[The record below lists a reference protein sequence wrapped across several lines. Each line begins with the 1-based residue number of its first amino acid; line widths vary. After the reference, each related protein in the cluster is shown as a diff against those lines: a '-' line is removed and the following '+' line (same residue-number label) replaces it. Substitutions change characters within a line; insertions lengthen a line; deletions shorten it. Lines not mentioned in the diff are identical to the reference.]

1 MDKLFE
7 LKTLLKKDL
16 YLSLIAP
23 LKKPSKNGGSF
34 KALTVLGLVILFF
47 YLAFLYFILLL
58 AFVIPMAK
66 IGKANLILSGF
77 FGFVSLATIIFT
89 SAGIISKIYYS
100 KDVELLLPLPLRRNN
115 IFISKILGSVTVAFL
130 VSFII
135 FIPMV
140 FPLIK
145 FGNLS
150 FLKFFS
156 IIFLNLSN
164 IIFTVLIL
172 SIIIILFMKIF
183 AGIGG
188 LKNLLQALGFIFVI
202 VLSFSPQFLSKS
214 DASKEFV
221 EKNLIKFI
229 KLLFPQVYIVD
240 KVYGMNNIS
249 CFLISLGILI
259 LMAIILY
266 ALSFPLSNLMIDGVL
281 KSNNVSSKV
290 KKIRGNKNT
299 SIAISLAKK
308 DVLNVI
314 KTPVYFFN
322 LASTG
327 IFLPLF
333 FILGFFKGIDNIDAI
348 KNFFVNLESYGLG
361 KIDLF
366 FVFMIVLFF
375 YSAFMTPLS
384 LTSITREGKNI
395 YLMQTLPISYE
406 DQVKG
411 RILGSTIFQ
420 IISCLPVILL
430 LAYFTKFNVIYIF
443 AMLIGS
449 FLGSYASSSFGIFYG
464 IKYPKLDW
472 ENPQEAVKRNFPV
485 FLFSILSMAAMAF
498 SAFILFQIISRF
510 ASLGV
515 IKFVIIAYILVAMG
529 LSFKIK
535 KEAEISLKEKLP
547 EYNS

>member
-1 MDKLFE
+1 MTRFFE

-77 FGFVSLATIIFT
+77 FGFVSLTTIIFT

-308 DVLNVI
+308 DVANVI

-322 LASTG
+322 LASG
-327 IFLPLF
+327 AFMFPILMIFGFLKGESIKYIQEF
-333 FILGFFKGIDNIDAI
+333 FANTESFGF
-348 KNFFVNLESYGLG
+348 G

-375 YSAFMTPLS
+375 YSAFITPLS

-411 RILGSTIFQ
+411 RILGSCIFQ
-420 IISCLPVILL
+420 IISSLPLLLL
-430 LAYFTKFNVIYIF
+430 LAYFSKFNVIYIF

-449 FLGSYASSSFGIFYG
+449 FLGSYASSSFGIYYG

-498 SAFILFQIISRF
+498 SAFIIFRLYMAFGSVSF
-510 ASLGV
+510 
-515 IKFVIIAYILVAMG
+515 IKFIILAYVAVAMA
-529 LSFKIK
+529 LSIKIK
-535 KEAEISLKEKLP
+535 KQAEISLKEKLP

>member
-1 MDKLFE
+1 MTRFFE

-77 FGFVSLATIIFT
+77 FGFVSLTTIIFT

-145 FGNLS
+145 FGNLR

-240 KVYGMNNIS
+240 KVYGMNNLS
-249 CFLISLGILI
+249 GFLISLGILI

-308 DVLNVI
+308 DVANVI

-322 LASTG
+322 LASG
-327 IFLPLF
+327 AFMFPILMIFGFLKGESIKYIQEF
-333 FILGFFKGIDNIDAI
+333 FANTESFGF
-348 KNFFVNLESYGLG
+348 G

-375 YSAFMTPLS
+375 YSAFITPLS

-411 RILGSTIFQ
+411 RILGSCIFQ
-420 IISCLPVILL
+420 IISSLPLLLL
-430 LAYFTKFNVIYIF
+430 LAYFSKFNVIYIF

-449 FLGSYASSSFGIFYG
+449 FLGSYASSSFGIYYG

-498 SAFILFQIISRF
+498 SAFIIFRLYMAFGSVSF
-510 ASLGV
+510 
-515 IKFVIIAYILVAMG
+515 IKFIILAYVAVAMA
-529 LSFKIK
+529 LSIKIK
-535 KEAEISLKEKLP
+535 KQAEISLKEKLP

>member
-66 IGKANLILSGF
+66 LGKANLILSGF
-77 FGFVSLATIIFT
+77 FGIVSLATIIFT

-115 IFISKILGSVTVAFL
+115 IFISKILGSVTVTFL

-240 KVYGMNNIS
+240 NVYGMNNIS

-281 KSNNVSSKV
+281 KANNVSSKV
-290 KKIRGNKNT
+290 KKVRGNKNT

-366 FVFMIVLFF
+366 FVFIIVLFF

-411 RILGSTIFQ
+411 RILGSCIFQ

-443 AMLIGS
+443 AMFIGS

-485 FLFSILSMAAMAF
+485 FLFSILSMATMAF
-498 SAFILFQIISRF
+498 SAFILFQIISNF
-510 ASLGV
+510 SSLGV
-515 IKFVIIAYILVAMG
+515 IKFIILAYLIIAMA
-529 LSFKIK
+529 LSFTIK
-535 KEAEISLKEKLP
+535 KQAEISLKEKLP

>member
-58 AFVIPMAK
+58 AFIIPMAK

-135 FIPMV
+135 FIPMA
-140 FPLIK
+140 FPLIT
-145 FGNLS
+145 FGDLS

-202 VLSFSPQFLSKS
+202 LLSFSPQFLSKS

-240 KVYGMNNIS
+240 KVYGMNNLS
-249 CFLISLGILI
+249 GFLISLGILL
-259 LMAIILY
+259 LMAITLY
-266 ALSFPLSNLMIDGVL
+266 TLSFPLSNLMIDGVL
-281 KSNNVSSKV
+281 KANNVSSKV
-290 KKIRGNKNT
+290 KKVRGNKNT

-366 FVFMIVLFF
+366 FVFIIVLFF

-420 IISCLPVILL
+420 IISSLPLLLL

-485 FLFSILSMAAMAF
+485 FLFSILSMASMAF
-498 SAFILFQIISRF
+498 SAFILFQVISRF

>member
-1 MDKLFE
+1 
-7 LKTLLKKDL
+7 
-16 YLSLIAP
+16 
-23 LKKPSKNGGSF
+23 
-34 KALTVLGLVILFF
+34 
-47 YLAFLYFILLL
+47 
-58 AFVIPMAK
+58 
-66 IGKANLILSGF
+66 
-77 FGFVSLATIIFT
+77 
-89 SAGIISKIYYS
+89 
-100 KDVELLLPLPLRRNN
+100 
-115 IFISKILGSVTVAFL
+115 
-130 VSFII
+130 
-135 FIPMV
+135 MV

-240 KVYGMNNIS
+240 KVYGMNNLS
-249 CFLISLGILI
+249 GFLISLGILL

-281 KSNNVSSKV
+281 KANNVSSKV

-411 RILGSTIFQ
+411 RILGSCIFQ
-420 IISCLPVILL
+420 IISSLPLLLL

-443 AMLIGS
+443 ASLIGS

-498 SAFILFQIISRF
+498 SAFILFQIISNF
-510 ASLGV
+510 SSLGV
-515 IKFVIIAYILVAMG
+515 IKFIILAYLIIAMA
-529 LSFKIK
+529 LSFTIK
-535 KEAEISLKEKLP
+535 KQAEISLKEKLP

>member
-1 MDKLFE
+1 MNRFFE

-66 IGKANLILSGF
+66 LGKANLILSGF

-240 KVYGMNNIS
+240 KVYGMNNLS
-249 CFLISLGILI
+249 GFLISLGILL
-259 LMAIILY
+259 LMAITLY
-266 ALSFPLSNLMIDGVL
+266 ALSFPLSKLMIDGVL
-281 KSNNVSSKV
+281 KANNVSSKV
-290 KKIRGNKNT
+290 KKVRGNKNT

-308 DVLNVI
+308 DVSNVI

-322 LASTG
+322 LASG
-327 IFLPLF
+327 AFMFPILMIFGFLKGESIKYIQEF
-333 FILGFFKGIDNIDAI
+333 FANTESFGF
-348 KNFFVNLESYGLG
+348 G

-375 YSAFMTPLS
+375 YSAFITPLS

-411 RILGSTIFQ
+411 RILGSCIFQ
-420 IISCLPVILL
+420 IISSLPLLLL
-430 LAYFTKFNVIYIF
+430 LAYFSKFNVINIF

-449 FLGSYASSSFGIFYG
+449 FLGSYASSSFGIYYG

-485 FLFSILSMAAMAF
+485 FLFSILSMAAMAL
-498 SAFILFQIISRF
+498 SAFILFQIISNF
-510 ASLGV
+510 SSLGV
-515 IKFVIIAYILVAMG
+515 IKFIILAYLIIAMA
-529 LSFKIK
+529 LSFTIK
-535 KEAEISLKEKLP
+535 KQAEISLKEKLP

>member
-1 MDKLFE
+1 MNRFFE

-34 KALTVLGLVILFF
+34 KALTVLGLVFLFF

-66 IGKANLILSGF
+66 LGKANLILSGF

-115 IFISKILGSVTVAFL
+115 IFISKILGSVAIAFL

-172 SIIIILFMKIF
+172 SLILILFMRVF

-202 VLSFSPQFLSKS
+202 GVSLAPQLISRS
-214 DASKEFV
+214 DFAKEVV
-221 EKNLIKFI
+221 EKNIIAFI
-229 KLLFPQVYIVD
+229 RHLFPQVYLVD
-240 KVYGMNNIS
+240 KIYVMNNIPG
-249 CFLISLGILI
+249 FFISLAILLLMALI
-259 LMAIILY
+259 LFI
-266 ALSFPLSNLMIDGVL
+266 LSFPLSKLMIAGVL
-281 KSNNVSSKV
+281 RANTSGSRAKRK
-290 KKIRGNKNT
+290 GENKNT

-308 DVLNVI
+308 DLANVI

-322 LASTG
+322 LASG
-327 IFLPLF
+327 AFMFPILMIFGFLKGESIKYIQEF
-333 FILGFFKGIDNIDAI
+333 FANTESFGF
-348 KNFFVNLESYGLG
+348 G
-361 KIDLF
+361 KIDVF
-366 FVFMIVLFF
+366 FALLMGLFF
-375 YSAFMTPLS
+375 YAAFMTPLS
-384 LTSITREGKNI
+384 ITSITREGKNI

-411 RILGSTIFQ
+411 RILGSSLFQFISTLPIIIF
-420 IISCLPVILL
+420 
-430 LAYFTKFNVIYIF
+430 LAYLIGFDGLYILP
-443 AMLIGS
+443 MLIGS
-449 FLGSYASSSFGIFYG
+449 CLGSYASSSFGIYYG

-472 ENPQEAVKRNFPV
+472 ENPQDAVKRNFPV
-485 FLFSILSMAAMAF
+485 FLFSILSMAAMAL
-498 SAFILFQIISRF
+498 SAFIIFRLYMAFGSVSFVKFII
-510 ASLGV
+510 L
-515 IKFVIIAYILVAMG
+515 AYVAVAMA
-529 LSFKIK
+529 LSIKIK
-535 KEAEISLKEKLP
+535 KQAEISLKEKLP

>member
-1 MDKLFE
+1 MTRFFE

-58 AFVIPMAK
+58 AFIIPMAK
-66 IGKANLILSGF
+66 LGKSNLILSGF

-115 IFISKILGSVTVAFL
+115 IFISKILGSVAIAFL

-240 KVYGMNNIS
+240 KVYEMNNIS
-249 CFLISLGILI
+249 GFLISLGILL
-259 LMAIILY
+259 LMAIIFY
-266 ALSFPLSNLMIDGVL
+266 VLSFPLSNLMIDGVL
-281 KSNNVSSKV
+281 KANNVSSKV
-290 KKIRGNKNT
+290 KKVRGNKNT
-299 SIAISLAKK
+299 AIAISLAKK
-308 DVLNVI
+308 DVANVI

-322 LASTG
+322 LASG
-327 IFLPLF
+327 AFMFPILMIFGFLKGESIKYIQEF
-333 FILGFFKGIDNIDAI
+333 FANTESFGF
-348 KNFFVNLESYGLG
+348 G

-375 YSAFMTPLS
+375 YSAFITPLS

-395 YLMQTLPISYE
+395 YLMQSLPISYE

-498 SAFILFQIISRF
+498 SAFILFQIISNF
-510 ASLGV
+510 SSLGV
-515 IKFVIIAYILVAMG
+515 IKFIILAYLIIAMA
-529 LSFKIK
+529 LSFTIK
-535 KEAEISLKEKLP
+535 KQAEISLKEKLP

>member
-47 YLAFLYFILLL
+47 YLAFLYFMLIL
-58 AFVIPMAK
+58 AFIIPMAK
-66 IGKANLILSGF
+66 IGKSNLILSGF

-172 SIIIILFMKIF
+172 STIIILFMKIF

-202 VLSFSPQFLSKS
+202 GLSFSPQFLSKS

-240 KVYGMNNIS
+240 KVYGMNNLS
-249 CFLISLGILI
+249 GFLISLGILL
-259 LMAIILY
+259 LMAIIFY
-266 ALSFPLSNLMIDGVL
+266 ILSFPLSNLMIDGVL
-281 KSNNVSSKV
+281 KANNVSSKV
-290 KKIRGNKNT
+290 KKVRGNKNT
-299 SIAISLAKK
+299 AIAISLAKK
-308 DVLNVI
+308 DVANVI

-322 LASTG
+322 LASG
-327 IFLPLF
+327 AFMFPILMIFGFLKGESIKYIQEF
-333 FILGFFKGIDNIDAI
+333 FANTESFGF
-348 KNFFVNLESYGLG
+348 G

-375 YSAFMTPLS
+375 YSAFITPLS

-411 RILGSTIFQ
+411 RILGSCIFQ
-420 IISCLPVILL
+420 IISSLPLLLL

-449 FLGSYASSSFGIFYG
+449 FLGSYASSSFGIYYG

-498 SAFILFQIISRF
+498 SAFIIFRLYMAFGSVSF
-510 ASLGV
+510 
-515 IKFVIIAYILVAMG
+515 IKFIILAYVAVAMA
-529 LSFKIK
+529 LSIKIK
-535 KEAEISLKEKLP
+535 KQAEISLKEKLP